1 MFEKVLIANR
11 GEIAVRIIRTCQKLG
26 IKTVAVYSKADE
38 KALHVVIADEAVCI
52 GESPATDSY
61 LNKDRIIQAAI
72 NMKADAIHPG
82 YGFLSESASFV
93 EACVESGLTFIGPS
107 KTSIEKMGD
116 KAIAK
121 ATMKEASVP
130 LIPGTDY
137 ATSLEESKTL
147 AETIGYPI
155 LLKAIAGGGGKGM
168 RLVHHKD
175 ELETSYKAAQNEAL
189 KAFGNG
195 DLYLE
200 KYLTHPRHI
209 EVQVMAD
216 KYGNTLHLG
225 TRECSMQRNHQK
237 VIEEAPALIPKKLEK
252 AMTEKAILAAKSCD
266 YVNAGTVEFLV
277 EDDQFY
283 FIEMNT
289 RIQVEHPVTEMIT
302 GLDLIE
308 LQLLVASGEKLPISQ
323 KEVSFKGHAIE
334 TRLNA
339 EKPYDGFKPSPGTID
354 FIHIGLGLNVRF
366 DSYLFNGCEIAP
378 YYDSMMGK
386 MIAMGQNR
394 LDAIQRLKSALNET
408 VIHGVE
414 HNQDFLIDL
423 LSQKAFLEN
432 TIDTTFINR
441 YLKGSSL

>member
-38 KALHVVIADEAVCI
+38 KALHVVLADESVCI
-52 GESPATDSY
+52 GESPATESY

-72 NMKADAIHPG
+72 NVKADAIHPG
-82 YGFLSESASFV
+82 YGFLSESKAFV
-93 EACVESGLTFIGPS
+93 EACEEAGLTFVGPS

-121 ATMKEASVP
+121 ATMKKASVP
-130 LIPGTDY
+130 LIPGSDY
-137 ATSLEESKTL
+137 ALSIDEARAL
-147 AETIGYPI
+147 ADEIGYPV

-168 RLVHHKD
+168 RLVHQKD
-175 ELETSYKAAQNEAL
+175 EFDAAFKAAQNESL

-195 DLYLE
+195 DMYLE

-209 EVQVMAD
+209 EVQIIAD

-237 VIEEAPALIPKKLEK
+237 VIEEAPAIIPKKLEK

-308 LQLLVASGEKLPISQ
+308 LQLLIASGEKLPISQ
-323 KEVSFKGHAIE
+323 KEVTFKGHAIE

-339 EKPYDGFKPSPGTID
+339 EKPYDAFKPSPGVID
-354 FIHIGLGLNVRF
+354 FIHIGLGLNIRF
-366 DSYLFNGCEIAP
+366 DSYLYNGADVAP

-386 MIAMGQNR
+386 MIAYGTHRQ
-394 LDAIQRLKSALNET
+394 DAISRLKSALNET
-408 VIHGVE
+408 VIHGVD
-414 HNQDFLIDL
+414 HNQSFLIDL
-423 LSQKAFLEN
+423 LNQKEYIDN
-432 TIDTTFINR
+432 QIDTTYINR
-441 YLKGSSL
+441 YLKERSK

>member
-93 EACVESGLTFIGPS
+93 EACVESGLTFIGPT

-394 LDAIQRLKSALNET
+394 LDAIHRLKSALNET

>member
-394 LDAIQRLKSALNET
+394 LGAIQRLKSALNET

>member
-394 LDAIQRLKSALNET
+394 LDAIHRLKSALNET

>member
-26 IKTVAVYSKADE
+26 IKTVAIYSKADE

-52 GESPATDSY
+52 GESPASDSY

-72 NMKADAIHPG
+72 NTKTDAIHPG
-82 YGFLSESASFV
+82 YGFLSESAEFV
-93 EACVESGLTFIGPS
+93 EACESSGLNFIGPS
-107 KTSIEKMGD
+107 KKSIEMMGD

-121 ATMKEASVP
+121 STMKHANVP
-130 LIPGTDY
+130 LIPGSSS
-137 ATSLEESKTL
+137 ALNLEDARAL
-147 AETIGYPI
+147 AIEIGFPV
-155 LLKAIAGGGGKGM
+155 LLKAVAGGGGKGM
-168 RLVHHKD
+168 RLVHHKEEFD
-175 ELETSYKAAQNEAL
+175 AAFKSAQNESF

-195 DLYLE
+195 DMYIE

-209 EVQVMAD
+209 EVQILAD
-216 KYGNTLHLG
+216 KYGTVIHLG

-237 VIEEAPALIPKKLEK
+237 VIEEAPAIIPKKLER

-266 YVNAGTVEFLV
+266 YVNAGTVEFLL
-277 EDDQFY
+277 EDDAFY

-308 LQLLVASGEKLPISQ
+308 LQLLIASGEKLPFSQ
-323 KEVSFKGHAIE
+323 KDITFKGHAVE
-334 TRLNA
+334 VRLNA

-366 DSYLFNGCEIAP
+366 DSYLFNGAEVVP

-386 MIAMGQNR
+386 MIGYGTTR
-394 LDAIQRLKSALNET
+394 LDAITRLKSALNET
-408 VIHGVE
+408 VIHGID
-414 HNQDFLIDL
+414 HNQ
-423 LSQKAFLEN
+423 AFLLDLMQSKAYVDN
-432 TIDTTFINR
+432 TIDTTYINR
-441 YLKGSSL
+441 FLNKESS